1 MMEVIPAIDLRGGRC
16 VRLVQ
21 GDYERETVFSD
32 DPVATARLWVGQG
45 APRLHVVDLDG
56 AREGEPRNLSV
67 VKAICKAVD
76 VPVQLGGGI
85 RSTAIAKRALKAGV
99 QRVILGTSALDP
111 AVAEEMAK
119 ALGESLIAGIDARDG
134 KVAVRGWLD
143 TTELE
148 AVDLARRLVALGLRW
163 VVFTDIGADGM
174 LAGPNLPALREM
186 VEGVDASIIA
196 SGGIS
201 SVDDVR
207 AVRAAG
213 AAGAIIG
220 KALYAGRL
228 TVKDAL
234 EAGCSQSG

>member
-1 MMEVIPAIDLRGGRC
+1 MEVIPAIDLRGGRC

-21 GDYERETVFSD
+21 GDYQRETVFSE
-32 DPVATARLWVGQG
+32 DPIGIARLWVGQG

-67 VKAICKAVD
+67 VAAICKAVD

-99 QRVILGTSALDP
+99 SRVILGTSALDP

-119 ALGESLIAGIDARDG
+119 ALGESLIAGIDARGG

-148 AVDLARRLVALGLRW
+148 AVDLARRLAALGLRW
-163 VVFTDIGADGM
+163 IVFTDIGADGM
-174 LAGPNLPALREM
+174 LAGPNLGALKEM
-186 VEGVDASIIA
+186 VEGVDVSIIA

-207 AVRAAG
+207 AVREAG
-213 AAGAIIG
+213 AAAAIIG

-234 EAGCSQSG
+234 EAACSQSG